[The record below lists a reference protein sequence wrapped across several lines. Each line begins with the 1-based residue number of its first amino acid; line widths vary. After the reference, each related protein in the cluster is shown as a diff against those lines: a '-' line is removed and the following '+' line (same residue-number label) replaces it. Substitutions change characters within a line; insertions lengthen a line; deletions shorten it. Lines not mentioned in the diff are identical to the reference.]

1 LKKTNALYS
10 RKEVKKEKKETT
22 TQQGLK
28 TRRKKK
34 KRNEGSRER
43 ERERERGR
51 KGALGGTCIPVYIS
65 STLQAFHD
73 WQHVD
78 KFSG

>member
-1 LKKTNALYS
+1 MEDVSKG
-10 RKEVKKEKKETT
+10 RKE
-22 TQQGLK
+22 
-28 TRRKKK
+28 
-34 KRNEGSRER
+34 
-43 ERERERGR
+43 

>member
-1 LKKTNALYS
+1 MCVLNFEENKRLQ
-10 RKEVKKEKKETT
+10 EEEE
-22 TQQGLK
+22 
-28 TRRKKK
+28 KKK
-34 KRNEGSRER
+34 KKPRRRRNKNKMEDVSK
-43 ERERERGR
+43 GR
-51 KGALGGTCIPVYIS
+51 KEKGALGGTCIPVYIS